1 MNYRWLAEAIRI
13 GKKINLKTNKQKQ
26 TALVWQKME
35 SIRSLRVNV
44 KVVAILLHILLNV
57 SNFTILFKLN
67 FVK

>member
-44 KVVAILLHILLNV
+44 KVDAILLHILLNV